1 MLAGEDGRVGIA
13 AGWQIPDIGGYF
25 NGTIQPKFRFD
36 PVHGQVVLERTGD
49 S

>member
-13 AGWQIPDIGGYF
+13 AAWRIHDIRGCF
-25 NGTIQPKFRFD
+25 NGSIQPKFRFD
-36 PVHGQVVLERTGD
+36 PAHGQVVLERKGN